1 MAEWSS
7 VVVVEAKSLALVC
20 TKDQNRFCFSIWN
33 QNNFPPQNPQMKKG
47 GKKRKKETQ
56 ENKKNKIQ
64 NWKQK
69 LNTFQV
75 IRTNN
80 YPMIFFFF

>member
-33 QNNFPPQNPQMKKG
+33 QNNFPPQNPQMKK
-47 GKKRKKETQ
+47 KKKKKTP
-56 ENKKNKIQ
+56 K
-64 NWKQK
+64 
-69 LNTFQV
+69 
-75 IRTNN
+75 
-80 YPMIFFFF
+80 

>member
-33 QNNFPPQNPQMKKG
+33 QNNFPPQNPQMKK
-47 GKKRKKETQ
+47 KKKKETPKIK
-56 ENKKNKIQ
+56 NKKQNKTEK
-64 NWKQK
+64 NWTPFRSLEPTIAQWF
-69 LNTFQV
+69 L
-75 IRTNN
+75 
-80 YPMIFFFF
+80 Y

>member
-33 QNNFPPQNPQMKKG
+33 QNNFPPQNPQMKKK
-47 GKKRKKETQ
+47 KKRNPQ
-56 ENKKNKIQ
+56 NKKQKTKQ
-64 NWKQK
+64 NWKK
-69 LNTFQV
+69 TEHLSGH
-75 IRTNN
+75 
-80 YPMIFFFF
+80 

>member
-7 VVVVEAKSLALVC
+7 VVVVAKSLALVC
-20 TKDQNRFCFSIWN
+20 TKDQNKFCFSIWN
-33 QNNFPPQNPQMKKG
+33 QNHFFFFQNPQMKKNQ
-47 GKKRKKETQ
+47 KKKK
-56 ENKKNKIQ
+56 KKKTPKKP
-64 NWKQK
+64 KQK

-80 YPMIFFFF
+80 YPMIFILV